1 MNQINSNNDQL
12 YMQRCIDLAQLAGVN
27 AAPNPMVGAVIVLN
41 DEIIGEGYHQYFGG
55 PHAEVNAIASVTQ
68 DDLSKLSEATIYVS
82 LEPCSHYGKTPPCVD
97 LVIKYQFKRVVIG
110 CMDPNELVAGRGIQK
125 LADAGIE
132 ATIGVL
138 EKECKE
144 LNKRFFTFQQKKR
157 PYVILKW
164 AQTPDGFLDRNRDE
178 ETPREINW
186 ISAPETQS
194 LVHFWRSQEPA
205 ILVGWKTV
213 EHDNPSL
220 TVREVKGIN
229 PLRIIIDSQ
238 LNMPKDSKVY
248 TDNDK
253 TIVLNK
259 LKNEE
264 IGNVSLVKLNTINT
278 KSILDFLYEMHIS
291 SVFVEGGSGTLQ
303 HFLVDGIWDETR
315 IIQGQHTFGDGVK
328 APRMNGVP
336 RKSYTFA
343 GDSIYHYFK

>member
-1 MNQINSNNDQL
+1 M
-12 YMQRCIDLAQLAGVN
+12 
-27 AAPNPMVGAVIVLN
+27 
-41 DEIIGEGYHQYFGG
+41 
-55 PHAEVNAIASVTQ
+55 
-68 DDLSKLSEATIYVS
+68 
-82 LEPCSHYGKTPPCVD
+82 
-97 LVIKYQFKRVVIG
+97 
-110 CMDPNELVAGRGIQK
+110 
-125 LADAGIE
+125 
-132 ATIGVL
+132 
-138 EKECKE
+138 
-144 LNKRFFTFQQKKR
+144 
-157 PYVILKW
+157 
-164 AQTPDGFLDRNRDE
+164 
-178 ETPREINW
+178 
-186 ISAPETQS
+186 
-194 LVHFWRSQEPA
+194 VHFWRSQEPA

-220 TVREVKGIN
+220 TVREVKGVN

-248 TDNDK
+248 TDGDK

-278 KSILDFLYEMHIS
+278 KSILDFLYQMQIS

-315 IIQGQHTFGDGVK
+315 IIQGQHPFLDGIK